1 MMTSKATWRMAVRI
15 GLLAGLA
22 MMSFGCDLNKPEAE
36 KDNQAESGRKKTSYN
51 LKYVACPHN
60 PDKTVEVE
68 IKSGNIAPVD
78 QYIFLCKGD
87 KVLWFTDE
95 DNLKFTVQF
104 DDTAAATTNG
114 LFESGQAK
122 FPSKPDKASDKKG
135 HKQVT
140 DIQSVGVNATPYQ
153 DYSYKVL
160 PTDKNGKTVS
170 TNDPHVIPM

>member
-1 MMTSKATWRMAVRI
+1 MTSKGVWRMAAFI
-15 GLLAGLA
+15 GFLAALA
-22 MMSFGCDLNKPEAE
+22 MMSYGCDLNKPESE
-36 KDNQAESGRKKTSYN
+36 KDKQAESGRKKTSYN
-51 LKYVACPHN
+51 LEYVACPHN

-68 IKSGNIAPVD
+68 VKSGNVAPVD

-87 KVLWFTDE
+87 KVLWFTYE

-104 DDTAAATTNG
+104 DDTAAAKTTS

-122 FPSKPDKASDKKG
+122 FPSKPDTSNDKR

-140 DIQSVGVNATPYQ
+140 DIQTVGANATQYQ

-160 PTDKNGKTVS
+160 PTDKNGKTGS